1 VLGQVTRLYP
11 LTSEVT
17 LLVDKDAAIPVLNTR
32 TQQRSAAFGGVALAS
47 GGAME
52 LRFLSGNADVKP
64 GDTLVTSGL
73 DGVYPPGLPVARV
86 SSVERRAESGFARI
100 LLEPAA
106 RADSVRHVLVLE
118 PVGLQLPAP
127 PAPEPVAPGKAGAK
141 GPRK

>member
-1 VLGQVTRLYP
+1 
-11 LTSEVT
+11 
-17 LLVDKDAAIPVLNTR
+17 
-32 TQQRSAAFGGVALAS
+32 
-47 GGAME
+47 ME

-100 LLEPAA
+100 LLEPTA